1 MEKKPLTEE
10 QLEKRRASNREY
22 KKRRYHSDE
31 DFRKTV
37 LARNKTWQEA
47 HSEEYHATLRRNA
60 AKWREEHA
68 EYNKLWKRLYSR
80 KKFAI
85 KRGDLIEAA
94 AIDLSMKMLQ
104 AARKKKKRGLSAI

>member
-1 MEKKPLTEE
+1 MAMEKKALTEE
-10 QLEKRRASNREY
+10 QLEKRRTWSREY
-22 KKRRYHSDE
+22 MKRRYHSDE

-37 LARNKTWQEA
+37 LARNKAWQES
-47 HSEEYHATLRRNA
+47 HSEEYHAIMRENA

-68 EYNKLWKRLYSR
+68 EYNKLWQRLYSR

-104 AARKKKKRGLSAI
+104 AARKKKRG